1 MIKRKWWLG
10 IFLLLMFSLIS
21 CGKGENMEKG
31 EFQIYYLNRE
41 EQRIVADSYVPEYK
55 GDEVR
60 HLAEELL
67 SRMAIQPEK
76 VGFHAV
82 INNFSLKDC
91 IVREGQITL
100 NFTKEY
106 EMQSPTRE
114 VLTRAAIVKTLTQ
127 LEGIQLILIQVEGKS
142 LIDNKGEEVGV
153 MSAEAFIDNTGQD
166 INKYEETSINLYF
179 ANASGDKLVKVNR
192 TLHYNTNISLE
203 RLVVDQIVA
212 GPLQTNNNGGDIYPT
227 LNKFTKVISV
237 SAKDG
242 ICYVNLDSMFL
253 TTINNVT
260 PQVAIYS
267 LVNSLTELPGI
278 IKVQVSIEG
287 ETEINFREKYQL
299 TTLFERNLEVIE

>member
-1 MIKRKWWLG
+1 
-10 IFLLLMFSLIS
+10 
-21 CGKGENMEKG
+21 MEKG
-31 EFQIYYLNRE
+31 EFLIYYLNRE
-41 EQRIVADSYVPEYK
+41 EQRIVADSYVPEYT
-55 GDEVR
+55 GDEVQL
-60 HLAEELL
+60 LAEELL
-67 SRMAIQPEK
+67 SQMAIQPEK

-91 IVREGQITL
+91 IVRESQITL

-114 VLTRAAIVKTLTQ
+114 VLARAAIVKTLTQ
-127 LEGIQLILIQVEGKS
+127 IEGIQLILIQVEGKS
-142 LIDNKGEEVGV
+142 LIDNQGEEVGV

-212 GPLQTNNNGGDIYPT
+212 GPLQTNNNGNDIYPT
-227 LNKFTKVISV
+227 LNKLTKVISV

-260 PQVAIYS
+260 PQVALYS
-267 LVNSLTELPGI
+267 LVNSLTALPGI

-287 ETEINFREKYQL
+287 ETEINFGEKYML
-299 TTLFERNLEVIE
+299 STLFERNIEIVE